1 MKFSTKT
8 RYGLRAVLEI
18 ARNGDCP
25 LKRKEIAAIQ
35 EVSDSYLENILI
47 VLKSNRII
55 ETIRGANGGYVLS
68 RSPSQITVMEIVEAL
83 EGPLDL
89 VECTFSPSVCRKS
102 DQCITRS
109 IWKELAD
116 SWRSILGNK
125 TIADLLEKE
134 MSKVTCYS
142 I

>member
-18 ARNGDCP
+18 ARNESCP

>member
-18 ARNGDCP
+18 AKNGNKP
-25 LKRKEIAAIQ
+25 LKRKEIAANQ

-55 ETIRGANGGYVLS
+55 DTTRGVHGGYVLG

-89 VECTFSPSVCRKS
+89 VECTFSPSSCRKS
-102 DQCITRS
+102 DFCITRC
-109 IWKELAD
+109 IWKELAE
-116 SWRSILGNK
+116 SWREVLGKK
-125 TIADLLEKE
+125 TVADLLEQQ
-134 MSKVTCYS
+134 MNNSANYS